1 MGEIE
6 QRRWYLHINDQTS
19 GPYTRDQIRLMAA
32 RSQIVENDLVYRE
45 GGSEWVPAKDDPILR
60 SIFSKSSEESLS
72 KLKAAALMIGAPV
85 RREKGVIPE
94 TEVTL
99 KLPEAM
105 TRAVAAYERGELRE
119 ADRLARAVLGVKADH
134 FDALHLI
141 AVVSARHQ

>member
-32 RSQIVENDLVYRE
+32 RSQIVENGLVYRE

-60 SIFSKSSEESLS
+60 SMFFKSSEESIS
-72 KLKAAALMIGAPV
+72 KLKAAARMIGDPV
-85 RREKGVIPE
+85 RREKGAIPE
-94 TEVTL
+94 RRMAEVTL

-105 TRAVAAYERGELRE
+105 TRAVAAYPSG
-119 ADRLARAVLGVKADH
+119 G
-134 FDALHLI
+134 
-141 AVVSARHQ
+141 